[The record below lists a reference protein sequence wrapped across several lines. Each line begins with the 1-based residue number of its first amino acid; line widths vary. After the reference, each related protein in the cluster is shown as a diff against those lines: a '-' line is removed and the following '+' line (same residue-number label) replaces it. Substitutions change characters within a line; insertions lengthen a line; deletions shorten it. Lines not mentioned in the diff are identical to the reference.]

1 MAGFLMIHVSVT
13 SCLKA
18 TFSPMNKNLSSIL
31 FTLAIVIASIVLG
44 NAIINRNRPQGTINV
59 TGLGESN
66 FTSDL
71 VVWEGNFSRESFDL
85 KSAYEDLEKDKKL
98 VSDYLIS
105 KGIPADKL
113 IFNAVQTNPKYQQ
126 NYSETGRYLGQT
138 FDGYSLNQ
146 SLKIESTE
154 IEQVE
159 KISREITELLNQGI
173 AFYSQAPRYYYT
185 GLESLK
191 LEMIAKATED
201 ARIRAERIAEN
212 SKGDLGDLIS
222 ANMGIFQITGQNSGE
237 DYSWG
242 GTFNTADKNKTASI
256 TMKLVFEVD

>member
-1 MAGFLMIHVSVT
+1 M
-13 SCLKA
+13 K
-18 TFSPMNKNLSSIL
+18 KNLSAIL
-31 FTLAIVIASIVLG
+31 FALAIVIASIVLG

-85 KSAYEDLEKDKKL
+85 KSAYADLEKDRKL

-105 KGIPADKL
+105 KGIPSEKL
-113 IFNAVQTNPKYQQ
+113 IYNAVTTNPKYQQ
-126 NYSETGRYLGQT
+126 NYANDGRYLGQT
-138 FDGYSLNQ
+138 FDGYTLNQ

-154 IEQVE
+154 VEKVE

-173 AFYSQAPRYYYT
+173 AFYSQSPRYYYT
-185 GLESLK
+185 ELESLK

-256 TMKLVFEVD
+256 TMKLIFEVD

>member
-1 MAGFLMIHVSVT
+1 M
-13 SCLKA
+13 K
-18 TFSPMNKNLSSIL
+18 KNIPSIL
-31 FTLAIVIASIVLG
+31 FAIAIVIASIVLG

-66 FTSDL
+66 FTSNL

-85 KSAYEDLEKDKKL
+85 KSAYSDLEKDKKL

-105 KGIPADKL
+105 KGIPQEKL
-113 IFNAVQTNPKYQQ
+113 IFNAVSTNPKYQQ
-126 NYSETGRYLGQT
+126 NYANDGRFIGQT
-138 FDGYSLNQ
+138 FDGYTLSQ
-146 SLKIESTE
+146 SLKIESTDVE
-154 IEQVE
+154 KVE

-173 AFYSQAPRYYYT
+173 AFYSQDPRYYYSE
-185 GLESLK
+185 LESLK
-191 LEMIAKATED
+191 LDMVAKATED
-201 ARIRAERIAEN
+201 ARVRAERIAEN
-212 SKGDLGDLIS
+212 SNGKLGDLIS

-256 TMKLVFEVD
+256 TMKLVFEVN

>member
-1 MAGFLMIHVSVT
+1 M
-13 SCLKA
+13 K
-18 TFSPMNKNLSSIL
+18 KNLSAIL
-31 FTLAIVIASIVLG
+31 FAIAIIIASFVLG
-44 NAIINRNRPQGTINV
+44 NAVINRNRPQGTIVV

-71 VVWEGNFSRESFDL
+71 VVWEGNFNRESNDL
-85 KSAYEDLEKDKKL
+85 KTAYASLEKDRNA
-98 VSDYLIS
+98 VTEYLKS
-105 KGIPADKL
+105 KGIPEAQL
-113 IFNAVQTNPKYQQ
+113 IFNAVNTNPLYQQ
-126 NYSETGRYLGQT
+126 NYSNDGRFLGQT
-138 FDGYSLNQ
+138 FQGYQLNQ
-146 SLKIESTE
+146 SLVIESKE
-154 IEQVE
+154 VEKVE

-173 AFYSQAPRYYYT
+173 AFYSQQPRYYFT

-212 SKGDLGDLIS
+212 SDSDLGDLIN

-242 GTFNTADKNKTASI
+242 GTFNTLAKNKTASI
-256 TMKLVFEVD
+256 TMKLTFEVD

>member
-1 MAGFLMIHVSVT
+1 M
-13 SCLKA
+13 
-18 TFSPMNKNLSSIL
+18 KNTISSIL
-31 FTLAIVIASIVLG
+31 FAVAIVIASIVLG
-44 NAIINRNRPQGTINV
+44 NAIMNRNRPQGTINV

-71 VVWEGNFSRESFDL
+71 VVWEGNFSRESIDL
-85 KSAYEDLEKDKKL
+85 KSAYADLEKDKKA
-98 VSDYLIS
+98 VTDYLIT
-105 KGIPADKL
+105 KGIPVEKL
-113 IFNAVQTNPKYQQ
+113 IFNAVNTSSNYDQ
-126 NYSETGRYLGQT
+126 NYANDGRYLGQT
-138 FDGYSLNQ
+138 FKGYTLSQ
-146 SLKIESTE
+146 SLKIESKE
-154 IEQVE
+154 VEKLE

-173 AFYSQAPRYYYT
+173 AFYSQSPRYYYT
-185 GLESLK
+185 ELESLK

-256 TMKLVFEVD
+256 TMKLIFEVD